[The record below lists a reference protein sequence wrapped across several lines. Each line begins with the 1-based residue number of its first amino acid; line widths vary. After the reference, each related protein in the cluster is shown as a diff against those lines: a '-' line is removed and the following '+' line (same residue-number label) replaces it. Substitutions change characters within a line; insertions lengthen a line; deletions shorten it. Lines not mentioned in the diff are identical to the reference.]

1 MAGVETAVSQEL
13 LPEKARTP
21 LDVQAQMV
29 MEIACGMED
38 PLVIARRYGMTD
50 VEFGALCQWP
60 EFNRQVDAKRAE
72 LKASGHTFRLMAGWM
87 AEDLA
92 KELYRQAKST
102 EASLP
107 QKHEVFKT
115 FAKLADYEPKQS
127 AGSVAGPGFSISIV
141 FNDAK
146 KAEPAIEVKAKEI
159 TE

>member
-1 MAGVETAVSQEL
+1 MNEL

-21 LDVQAQMV
+21 LDVPSQMV
-29 MEIACGMED
+29 MEIACGMEE
-38 PLVIARRYGMTD
+38 PLVIARRYGFTD

-92 KELYRQAKST
+92 KDLYRQAKGT
-102 EASLP
+102 DATLP

-115 FAKLADYEPKQS
+115 MAKLADYEPKAS
-127 AGSVAGPGFSISIV
+127 AQVQPGPGFSISIV
-141 FNDAK
+141 FADK
-146 KAEPAIEVKAKEI
+146 KQAPVDVQAKEI
-159 TE
+159 SE

>member
-1 MAGVETAVSQEL
+1 MSDL

-21 LDVQAQMV
+21 LDVKAEMV

-38 PLVIARRYGMTD
+38 PLVIARRYGLTD

-60 EFNRQVDAKRAE
+60 EFNRQVEAKKTE

-92 KELYRQAKST
+92 KDLYRQAKGT
-102 EASLP
+102 DATLP

-115 FAKLADYEPKQS
+115 MAKLADYEPKQS
-127 AGSVAGPGFSISIV
+127 AQVASGPGFSIQIV
-141 FNDAK
+141 FGEK
-146 KAEPAIEVKAKEI
+146 GKPAEVVDVQPKELP
-159 TE
+159 E

>member
-1 MAGVETAVSQEL
+1 MSDDL

-21 LDVQAQMV
+21 LDVKSEMV
-29 MEIACGMED
+29 MEIACGMEE
-38 PLVIARRYGMTD
+38 PLVIARRYGLTD
-50 VEFGALCQWP
+50 QEFGALCQWT

-92 KELYRQAKST
+92 KDLYRQAKGT

-115 FAKLADYEPKQS
+115 MAKLADYEPKASTQVQS
-127 AGSVAGPGFSISIV
+127 GPGFSIQIV
-141 FNDAK
+141 FGDK
-146 KAEPAIEVKAKEI
+146 GQKPIDVQAKEI
-159 TE
+159 PE

>member
-1 MAGVETAVSQEL
+1 MSDL
-13 LPEKARTP
+13 LPEQARTP
-21 LDVQAQMV
+21 LDVKAEMV

-38 PLVIARRYGMTD
+38 PLVIARRYGLTD

-92 KELYRQAKST
+92 KDLYRQAKGVDV
-102 EASLP
+102 SLP

-115 FAKLADYEPKQS
+115 MAKLADYEPKANVQ
-127 AGSVAGPGFSISIV
+127 AQVGPGFSIQIV
-141 FNDAK
+141 FGD
-146 KAEPAIEVKAKEI
+146 KAKAAEVVDVQPK
-159 TE
+159 ELE